1 MREWIRQLKEKYC
14 VKIDSFVLEVV
25 KKKFN
30 MNKTVIILSTIFL
43 LVGCTNNKNTT
54 KRIAVAEV
62 GKVIL
67 YYDELPGFIQNG
79 INVTDS
85 VAIIQNYIN
94 KWAKREL
101 LLQKAEENLSPEFK
115 DEIAKQLEE
124 TRANLVIYQY
134 QQQMML
140 EKMDTVLTDTELEN
154 YYFANEKSFILGSN
168 IVKALFVKLPVETPI
183 LEKVLLLARSNEQ
196 ADLQQFESYCY
207 QFAEKIDD
215 FNQEWVP
222 MDRLSV
228 ELQEDIENEEN
239 FLKRNTF
246 FEKSDSTSVYLV
258 SIKDYRLISSLAPF
272 EYVKNDI
279 KRIIWNSRRLEYIQ
293 SLENGIYNEALKKNS
308 FKIY

>member
-1 MREWIRQLKEKYC
+1 
-14 VKIDSFVLEVV
+14 
-25 KKKFN
+25 
-30 MNKTVIILSTIFL
+30 MNRTVIILLTIFTLADCKNNSTI
-43 LVGCTNNKNTT
+43 

-67 YYDELPGFIQNG
+67 YYDEMPRLIQHG
-79 INVTDS
+79 INETDS
-85 VAIIQNYIN
+85 IAIIQNYIN

-101 LLQKAEENLSPEFK
+101 LLQKAEENLSPELK

-134 QQQMML
+134 QRQMML
-140 EKMDTVLTDTELEN
+140 EKMDTVLTETELEN
-154 YYFANEKSFILGSN
+154 YYVANEKSFVLGSN
-168 IVKALFVKLPVETPI
+168 IVKALFIKLPVETPDLDKI
-183 LEKVLLLARSNEQ
+183 KLLARSNEQ
-196 ADLQQFESYCY
+196 NDLQQLESYCY
-207 QFAEKIDD
+207 QFAEKFDD
-215 FNQEWVP
+215 FNEEWVP
-222 MDRLSV
+222 MGRLSV

-246 FEKSDSTSVYLV
+246 FETSDSISVYLV
-258 SIKDYRLISSLAPF
+258 SIRDYRLRSSLAPF